1 MATETSSWWYG
12 VVDRT
17 STLQPGYITLVVSYF
32 ILNEPCVL
40 HVLPICYCRRKWAGC
55 KSNGV
60 QVGKKKRKERKL
72 SKEKKKETRTVL
84 LLVKWINNFFPSLCV
99 FFFFFFTSENVG
111 TQNKISTFVDSWD
124 SFPLRYT
131 GRIVFIMH
139 RQTVTYYFPILLL
152 LWNLHFLILF
162 PSLLRYVL
170 LRRVGRL
177 SVFLFFK
184 FSFPKNF

>member
-1 MATETSSWWYG
+1 MFFPFATA
-12 VVDRT
+12 
-17 STLQPGYITLVVSYF
+17 
-32 ILNEPCVL
+32 
-40 HVLPICYCRRKWAGC
+40 AGNGPDVNQMVF
-55 KSNGV
+55 KS
-60 QVGKKKRKERKL
+60 GKKKRKERKL
-72 SKEKKKETRTVL
+72 SKEKKKETRTFL
-84 LLVKWINNFFPSLCV
+84 FLVKWINNFFPSLCV
-99 FFFFFFTSENVG
+99 FFFFFFSSENVG

-177 SVFLFFK
+177 SVFLFFQVFISEE
-184 FSFPKNF
+184 FSKKKIKKMSVQCAI